1 MRRRIT
7 PPQRAGALVL
17 VGGSEDKRGE
27 MRVLRHA
34 VEVARATTVT
44 VVPTASDFPR
54 ERVEEYRRAFSAV
67 GVDEILV
74 ADIRTRAD
82 AEQVETVEL
91 ARRPELVFFTGGDQV
106 RLVDTLA
113 GTLFLDEVR
122 AAFGRGTT
130 LAGTS
135 AGAAAAGEVT
145 IFHGDGAGHAKG
157 TVRHSPGFAFI
168 DGVVVDTHFDTRCR
182 LSRLAQFLCSGGG
195 LKGVGLAEDTAL
207 VVRPGGVA
215 EVVGTGVVTVLDAS
229 EVDATNYDT
238 AIEDGLLTVTGLGL
252 GFLAPGT
259 IFDLDRWRVAALP
272 EPHTAHRMLRT
283 GRTTS
288 RHEGLRAE

>member
-1 MRRRIT
+1 MKRTTT
-7 PPQRAGALVL
+7 PPQRPGALVL

-27 MRVLRHA
+27 MQVLRHA

-44 VVPTASDFPR
+44 VVPTASDYPW
-54 ERVEEYRRAFSAV
+54 ERADEYRRAFSAL
-67 GVDEILV
+67 GVAEVLV
-74 ADIRTRAD
+74 ADIRSRAD
-82 AEQVETVEL
+82 AELAETAEL

-106 RLVDTLA
+106 RLVEILA

-122 AAFGRGTT
+122 AAFQRGTT

-157 TVRHSPGFAFI
+157 TVRHSPGFSFI
-168 DGVVVDTHFDTRCR
+168 DGLVVDTHFDTRCR
-182 LSRLAQFLCSGGG
+182 LARLAQFLCSGGG
-195 LKGVGLAEDTAL
+195 LRGVGLAEDTAL
-207 VVRPGGVA
+207 VVRPGGLA
-215 EVVGTGVVTVLDAS
+215 EVVGAGVVTVVDAA
-229 EVDATNYDT
+229 EVDASNYDT
-238 AIEDGLLTVTGLGL
+238 ATEDGLLTVTGLDL

-259 IFDLDRWRVAALP
+259 IFDLTRWRVAALP
-272 EPHTAHRMLRT
+272 GPLDVSEVLTP

-288 RHEGLRAE
+288 FHEGLRAE